1 MKELKAKPIS
11 MKEEAYTMTV
21 MERVMKEKIIAI
33 VRGIGN
39 DRIIDTCKA
48 LSAGGVNMIEVT
60 FNQSSPTGNEDTYE
74 AIKAISEELGE
85 TVCVGAGTVMT
96 IEQVALA
103 VKAGAKY
110 IISPNFDKEVV
121 AKTLELGA
129 ISMPGVLT
137 PTEIVDAYKAGA
149 SVAKLFP
156 AGNIGLNYIKSI
168 KAPISHIPMMAVG
181 GVNVDNAREFILA
194 GCDGLGVGSSL
205 VNKALI
211 DHGRYDELTA
221 LAKRFVEAV
230 TI

>member
-1 MKELKAKPIS
+1 
-11 MKEEAYTMTV
+11 MTV

-60 FNQSSPTGNEDTYE
+60 YNQSSPTGNEDTYS
-74 AIKAISEELGE
+74 AIKAISDQLGQ
-85 TVCVGAGTVMT
+85 TICLGAGTVMT
-96 IEQVALA
+96 IEQVELA

-121 AKTLELGA
+121 KRTLELGA
-129 ISMPGVLT
+129 IAMPGVLT

-156 AGNIGLNYIKSI
+156 AGNIGLDYIKSI
-168 KAPISHIPMMAVG
+168 KAPINHIPMMAVG
-181 GVNVDNAREFILA
+181 GVTVDNARDFIKA

-205 VNKALI
+205 VNKTLI
-211 DHGRYDELTA
+211 NEGRYEELTE

-230 TI
+230 NV